1 MAIALL
7 LLALCITAEVAREL
21 CFKTAA
27 TPLDAA
33 IVRRPWMA
41 AFANRLLWL
50 GIALW
55 IGETLLWIAALQ
67 RIPLGIGYPIRAV
80 SFALVPLM
88 GWLLLKERLGMS
100 QIVGVILVT
109 GGVACVGLSGA

>member
-1 MAIALL
+1 MLIALV
-7 LLALCITAEVAREL
+7 LLALCVVAEVAREL

-27 TPLDAA
+27 APLDHA
-33 IVRRPWMA
+33 IVGRRWMA
-41 AFANRLLWL
+41 AAANRLLWI

-67 RIPLGIGYPIRAV
+67 HIPLGIGYPIRAV
-80 SFALVPLM
+80 SYALVPLM
-88 GWLLLKERLGMS
+88 GWILLKERLGIS
-100 QIVGVILVT
+100 QIAGVILVT